1 LSIVNYLLFTM
12 PMLLDLDIFSIESKL
27 LPRKGRVLIAEPF
40 LPGDYFNRST
50 VLLVQSSDE
59 GHVGFILNKPTD
71 LQVKDLFNGFPDFE
85 SNAFLGGPVSSDK
98 LFFLHTL
105 GEKIPDSL
113 QITEKLFWSGNFDH
127 LIALIGAGLVDE
139 EQIRFFLGYSGWS
152 AGQLE
157 AEIADHSWVVV
168 EPSVESILSSDEN
181 FWNVSIRSIG
191 GNALL
196 WQNFPE
202 NPELN

>member
-1 LSIVNYLLFTM
+1 
-12 PMLLDLDIFSIESKL
+12 MLLDLDIFTIESKL
-27 LPRKGRVLIAEPF
+27 LPKKGRILIAEPF
-40 LPGDYFNRST
+40 LPGDYFSRSA
-50 VLLVQSSDE
+50 VLLVQSTDE

-71 LQVKDLFNGFPDFE
+71 LQVKDLFKGFPDFE
-85 SNAFLGGPVSSDK
+85 SSAFLGGPVSGDK

-105 GEKIPDSL
+105 GEKIPDSML
-113 QITEKLFWSGNFDH
+113 ITEKLFWSGDFDH
-127 LIALIGAGLVDE
+127 LIALIRAGLVDE

-168 EPSVESILSSDEN
+168 ESSVESILSSDEN
-181 FWNVSIRSIG
+181 FWYESTKSIG
-191 GNALL
+191 GKALL

>member
-1 LSIVNYLLFTM
+1 
-12 PMLLDLDIFSIESKL
+12 MLLDLNLFTIENKL
-27 LPRKGRVLIAEPF
+27 SPKMGRVLIAEPF

-50 VLLVQSSDE
+50 VLLVQCSDD
-59 GHVGFILNKPTD
+59 GDVGFILNKPTD
-71 LQVKDLFNGFPDFE
+71 LKIKDVFKGFPDLDFQ
-85 SNAFLGGPVSSDK
+85 AYLGGPVSNDK

-105 GEKIPDSL
+105 GDKIHNTL
-113 QITEKLFWSGNFDH
+113 QISENLYWGGDFDH
-127 LIALIGAGLVDE
+127 LISLLRAGLVEEDE
-139 EQIRFFLGYSGWS
+139 VRFFLGYSGWS

-168 EPSVESILSSDEN
+168 EPTIESILSSDEN
-181 FWNVSIRSIG
+181 FWNESIKTIG
-191 GNALL
+191 GNARL